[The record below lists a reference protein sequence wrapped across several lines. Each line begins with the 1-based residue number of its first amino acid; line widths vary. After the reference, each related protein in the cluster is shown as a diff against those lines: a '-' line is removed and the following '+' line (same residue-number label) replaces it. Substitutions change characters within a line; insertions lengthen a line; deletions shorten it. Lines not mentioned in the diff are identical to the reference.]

1 MTHTAAAIEAARNAM
16 VDDLRQRRII
26 YTPAVERAFRR
37 VYRHAFVLPP
47 YAVAIDTLAEDFVET
62 DDPRRVYADVAVA
75 LDAEKNIYCLR
86 PGLVAQQLEELAV
99 AEGMRVLHVET
110 GGGYGTALLA
120 ELTGERGSVMGIEYE
135 PDIAELAA
143 AALAKAGY
151 TTVTVRAEDGAA
163 GVPEAGPYDRIL
175 ISAGAG
181 DIAPAWIDQLGDEGR
196 LVLPLC
202 HLGPLGPAISGGAL
216 LTVEKVAG
224 ALTGN
229 ISAIA
234 VVVPLR
240 GALAPTPEDSVT
252 LAEGLQ
258 RWFALE
264 TFYRTE
270 LPLRI
275 VMKPTGEWLPD
286 PAAVPWLLETR
297 NAVMWVEPN

>member
-1 MTHTAAAIEAARNAM
+1 MTHTATAIDTARNAM

-26 YTPAVERAFRR
+26 HTPAVERAFRR
-37 VYRHAFVLPP
+37 VYRHGFVNAP
-47 YAVAIDTLAEDFVET
+47 YAVAVDTLAEEFIET
-62 DDPRRVYADVAVA
+62 DDPRRVYADVTVA
-75 LDAEKNIYCLR
+75 IDQEKNIYCLR
-86 PGLVAQQLEELAV
+86 PGLVAQQLEQLAV

-110 GGGYGTALLA
+110 GGGYCTALLA
-120 ELTGERGSVMGIEYE
+120 ELVGERGSVLGVEYE
-135 PDIAELAA
+135 EEIAKFAA
-143 AALAKAGY
+143 ASLAKAGY

-202 HLGPLGPAISGGAL
+202 HLGPLGPAISGGVI
-216 LTVEKVAG
+216 LTIEKAAAV
-224 ALTGN
+224 LTGN
-229 ISAIA
+229 IAAIA
-234 VVVPLR
+234 VLVPLR

-275 VMKPTGEWLPD
+275 VMKPATQRLPN
-286 PAAVPWLLETR
+286 PSAVPWFLETR

>member
-1 MTHTAAAIEAARNAM
+1 MTYTAAAIHAARSAM
-16 VDDLRQRRII
+16 VEDLCQRHII
-26 YTPAVERAFRR
+26 RTPAVERAFRR
-37 VYRHAFVLPP
+37 VHRHAFVPAP
-47 YAVAIDTLAEDFVET
+47 YAVAVDTLAEDFIEG
-62 DDPRRVYADVAVA
+62 DDPRRVYADVTVA
-75 LDAEKNIYCLR
+75 IDQEKHIYCLR

-120 ELTGERGSVMGIEYE
+120 EMVGDRGSVVGIEYE
-135 PDIAELAA
+135 EEVADFAA
-143 AALAKAGY
+143 ASLATAAY
-151 TTVTVRAEDGAA
+151 TNVTVRAEDGAA

-181 DIAPAWIDQLGDEGR
+181 DIAPAWVDQLGDQGR

-202 HLGPLGPAISGGAL
+202 HLGPLGPAISGGVI
-216 LTVEKVAG
+216 LTIEKVAG
-224 ALTGN
+224 LLTGT

-234 VVVPLR
+234 VLVPLR

-252 LAEGLQ
+252 LADGLQ

-275 VMKPTGEWLPD
+275 VLKSTGERLPN
-286 PAAVPWLLETR
+286 PAAVPWFLETR

>member
-1 MTHTAAAIEAARNAM
+1 MTHAATAIDAARNAM

-37 VYRHAFVLPP
+37 VYRHGFVDTP
-47 YAVAIDTLAEDFVET
+47 YAVAVDTLAEEFIET
-62 DDPRRVYADVAVA
+62 DDPRRVYADVTVA
-75 LDAEKNIYCLR
+75 IDQEKNIYCLR
-86 PGLVAQQLEELAV
+86 PALVAQQLEQLAV

-120 ELTGERGSVMGIEYE
+120 ELAGERGSVVGTEYE
-135 PDIAELAA
+135 EEVAEFAA
-143 AALAKAGY
+143 ASLAKSGY
-151 TTVTVRAEDGAA
+151 TTVTIRAEDGAA
-163 GVPEAGPYDRIL
+163 GVPEAGPFDRIL

-181 DIAPAWIDQLGDEGR
+181 DIAPAWVDQLGDEGR

-202 HLGPLGPAISGGAL
+202 HLGPLGPAISGGVI
-216 LTVEKVAG
+216 LTIEKMSG
-224 ALTGN
+224 LLTGN

-234 VVVPLR
+234 VLVPLR

-252 LAEGLQ
+252 LTEGLQ

-264 TFYRTE
+264 TFYRTG

-275 VMKPTGEWLPD
+275 VMKPTAQRLPD